1 MAVRP
6 DDLTPPLPARPA
18 LAHRLPSAT
27 AADLDLLGDRSS
39 AILREALAAA
49 LEPENHKVL
58 RSWNL
63 KEVTELLGLSRK
75 TLERAIDDQKIPGG
89 SLVRGRRLF
98 TLEEIHAIQEGLGLR
113 PWRDPAT
120 NRPIVVAVANFKG
133 GVAKTSTSIHLG
145 QYLALRGYRVLMID
159 CDAQGSLTT
168 LFGLRPDADVE
179 PGQTLSPWLRGPNL
193 VDNPTDWTGTLAT
206 AIQPT
211 YWHGLD
217 LIAANLQLYGAEF
230 AISARRAADAGF
242 KFWNLLGDGI
252 ATVSDAY
259 DVVILDTPPSLSF
272 VTTNAIYAADGLIM
286 PVPPAMMDFASSVSF
301 FRLLAELLATTNRV
315 DKKEKRFDF
324 LGLLVSKFEP
334 KNPAHVA
341 LHDWLRAAFT
351 NRVLVNTM
359 GMSAVVR
366 VGADIKTAYEI
377 DRYDGDRR
385 TLVRAIEY
393 LNGVNGEIEQAIR
406 AQWPSKQAAPRRSSA
421 A

>member
-1 MAVRP
+1 
-6 DDLTPPLPARPA
+6 
-18 LAHRLPSAT
+18 
-27 AADLDLLGDRSS
+27 
-39 AILREALAAA
+39 
-49 LEPENHKVL
+49 
-58 RSWNL
+58 
-63 KEVTELLGLSRK
+63 
-75 TLERAIDDQKIPGG
+75 
-89 SLVRGRRLF
+89 
-98 TLEEIHAIQEGLGLR
+98 
-113 PWRDPAT
+113 
-120 NRPIVVAVANFKG
+120 
-133 GVAKTSTSIHLG
+133 
-145 QYLALRGYRVLMID
+145 
-159 CDAQGSLTT
+159 
-168 LFGLRPDADVE
+168 
-179 PGQTLSPWLRGPNL
+179 
-193 VDNPTDWTGTLAT
+193 
-206 AIQPT
+206 
-211 YWHGLD
+211 
-217 LIAANLQLYGAEF
+217 
-230 AISARRAADAGF
+230 
-242 KFWNLLGDGI
+242 
-252 ATVSDAY
+252 
-259 DVVILDTPPSLSF
+259 
-272 VTTNAIYAADGLIM
+272 M